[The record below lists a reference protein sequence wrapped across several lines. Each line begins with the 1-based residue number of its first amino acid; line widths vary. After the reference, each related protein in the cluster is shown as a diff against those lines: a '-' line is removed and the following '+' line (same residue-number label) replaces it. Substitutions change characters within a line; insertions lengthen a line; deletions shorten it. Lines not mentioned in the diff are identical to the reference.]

1 MSEHSEAWLL
11 HAGAAGTPGELVLAT
26 IPLPEL
32 SGDRLLVEPLFGCWG
47 GNMTHAL
54 QRSPLDICRQRGEPW
69 VVLGNS
75 AVVRILA
82 LGPDVGASQP
92 AGAPV
97 RGPDPA
103 ATPADPRPRPVRRLR
118 PRMVRSPG
126 LSSRPFSLCLGSLDV
141 TFFDCR

>member
-54 QRSPLDICRQRGEPW
+54 QRSPLDICRQRGE
-69 VVLGNS
+69 VVGV
-75 AVVRILA
+75 AA
-82 LGPDVGASQP
+82 ASQLLFGKH
-92 AGAPV
+92 ASGLDTQEAAV
-97 RGPDPA
+97 LAARGRTELKNVTGVPRTVETVKQVPDA
-103 ATPADPRPRPVRRLR
+103 LKGNEDPR
-118 PRMVRSPG
+118 
-126 LSSRPFSLCLGSLDV
+126 
-141 TFFDCR
+141 